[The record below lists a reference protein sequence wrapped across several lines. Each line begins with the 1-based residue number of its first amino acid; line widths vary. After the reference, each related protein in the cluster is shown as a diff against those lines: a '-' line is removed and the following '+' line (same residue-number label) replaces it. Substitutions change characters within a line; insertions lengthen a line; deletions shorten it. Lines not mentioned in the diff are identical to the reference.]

1 MMKPES
7 PPNTDPYVILG
18 AGGHAAVLI
27 DALLSAGAKPPLG
40 ALCPDAG
47 LWGQKILGAPI
58 LGDDDLLAEL
68 ASGAAKAFAVGVGSV
83 GDTRLRRRLFEL
95 GLRNGLKPLF
105 IRHPT
110 AIVAPSSTHGAGFQ
124 LLAGAIVGARA
135 TIGRNVLINTRAV
148 VEHDC
153 HLDDHVHVATGAIL
167 CGAARVGEGAHV
179 GAGAVVNQ
187 GVAIGEGAIIGA
199 GAVVVRDAPAYS
211 VCVGVPAKAIRE
223 TT

>member
-1 MMKPES
+1 MKLD
-7 PPNTDPYVILG
+7 PPPSSDAYVILG

-27 DALLSAGAKPPLG
+27 DALSCAGAPGARG
-40 ALCPDAG
+40 ALCPDAA

-58 LGDDDLLAEL
+58 LGDDDLLTEL
-68 ASGAAKAFAVGVGSV
+68 ATSGIKAFAVGVGSV

-95 GLRNGLKPLF
+95 GLRHGLKPLF
-105 IRHPT
+105 IKHPS
-110 AIVAPSSTHGAGFQ
+110 AVVAASAAHGPGLQ
-124 LLAGAIVGARA
+124 ILAGAVVGPRT

-153 HLDDHVHVATGAIL
+153 HIDDHAHLASGAIL
-167 CGAARVGEGAHV
+167 CGAARVGECAHV
-179 GAGAVVNQ
+179 GAGAVVKQ

-211 VCVGVPAKAIRE
+211 VSIGVPAKSVRE
-223 TT
+223 AT